1 MANIF
6 EDAWNAGKEWATDV
20 KEDAEKYVT
29 KKIIQSKL
37 NDFGTSVTEALGGPT
52 KMTPELEAAGWE
64 LGIDNVP
71 YNPQLA
77 KDFAPGGKF
86 YDPDAEVGG
95 TAGRE
100 RMRAA
105 QNAGV
110 TSSTPAEAVPFIY
123 QDLRQRTPS
132 GTIYNPSMESFE
144 NASLFDYQ
152 GPGGLAEYTYG
163 QGLPM
168 GYDVYGTPVGPNLY
182 YEGQFGEGFVEPGVA
197 DNAINLPP
205 VTMPGDVPQITTP
218 SNQATM
224 PEFTGGGGTGPG
236 GQDLTYAETLN
247 EMGINLA
254 DAPSTTFPGPTQDT
268 ALVDTPASV
277 LNVGIPDFLSD
288 AWTGVK
294 DFGSDLVG
302 GLFTDDGVTE
312 TAAAPSMDANL
323 LVSRAD
329 QGPDV
334 GLLNYT
340 NDGTVSAADQ
350 ARFDA
355 AKAAREASRGSGITY
370 VDMGNN
376 PDVGNLYTDP
386 AERQLANEILGGE
399 AYARAVYE
407 NSPAA
412 QAVPGMADKNIAGF
426 NLGRPQ
432 TAKEKEMISNVP
444 DMFKVEAPSIFVE
457 PGGSPFENL
466 DGRNYVGSPYIGPSA
481 QPMDLG
487 GGAISASFARQGD
500 PDPKVYTTADRNT
513 GQVVHVN
520 EHKGTVTPTGQFMR
534 GGFGL

>member
-1 MANIF
+1 MSNIF

-86 YDPDAEVGG
+86 YDPDVDRNVAM
-95 TAGRE
+95 AQ
-100 RMRAA
+100 AA
-105 QNAGV
+105 QDAGV
-110 TSSTPAEAVPFIY
+110 TSSTPSEAVPFIY

-218 SNQATM
+218 TEQPTQATM
-224 PEFTGGGGTGPG
+224 PGFTGGGGTGPG
-236 GQDLTYAETLN
+236 GQDLTYAETLA

-254 DAPSTTFPGPTQDT
+254 DAPSTTFPGPTKDT

-312 TAAAPSMDANL
+312 TAAAPSGVEINQAMPEFLN
-323 LVSRAD
+323 
-329 QGPDV
+329 QGWPA
-334 GLLNYT
+334 GAPAGAPT
-340 NDGTVSAADQ
+340 G
-350 ARFDA
+350 
-355 AKAAREASRGSGITY
+355 GSGLIW
-370 VDMGNN
+370 VDTGNN

-399 AYARAVYE
+399 AYAQAVYE
-407 NSPAA
+407 NDPIA
-412 QAVPGMADKNIAGF
+412 QSIPGMADKNIAGF

-432 TAKEKEMISNVP
+432 TAKEREMISNVP

-466 DGRNYVGSPYIGPSA
+466 DGRNYVNSPFIGPSA
-481 QPMDLG
+481 KPMDLG
-487 GGAISASFARQGD
+487 GGALSASFASQGN
-500 PDPKVYTTADRNT
+500 PDTKIYHTEDRNT
-513 GQVVHVN
+513 GQIVKVN
-520 EHKGTVTPTGQFMR
+520 EHKGTVTPTGQYYR
-534 GGFGL
+534 GPWGR